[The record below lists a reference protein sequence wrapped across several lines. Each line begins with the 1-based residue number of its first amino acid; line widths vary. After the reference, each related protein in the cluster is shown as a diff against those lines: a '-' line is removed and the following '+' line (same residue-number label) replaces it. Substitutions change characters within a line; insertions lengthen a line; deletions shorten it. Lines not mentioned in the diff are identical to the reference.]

1 MSSIIPSGS
10 IPPPPAAL
18 PWWSQSLVEDDKI
31 PPGTLAIVKPYNKG
45 IFKHEWAGE
54 VVVIMEVVQRGTT
67 TVPLYRVAC
76 HRGSM
81 IISVNDLSIID

>member
-10 IPPPPAAL
+10 IPPPPAAF
-18 PWWSQSLVEDDKI
+18 PWWSQSIVGDDKI
-31 PPGTLAIVKPYNKG
+31 PPGTLAIVKPYIKG

-54 VVVIMEVVQRGTT
+54 VVVVMEVVHQSIA
-67 TVPLYRVAC
+67 TVPFYRVMC

-81 IISVNDLSIID
+81 IVSVNDLTIID